1 MTGASLAKK
10 TISRLEKG
18 VCFGSLVLLA
28 LIPFTEMILRQFKM
42 TIPDSKALMAHFFL
56 VLGFFAMMLTAK
68 SGEHISITAIQFIKS
83 ERLKRRLGFI
93 TTLALIFIA
102 VILALN
108 CVSFV
113 KYGLMGRIIGAV
125 PDRVFA
131 LAMPLCF
138 AVLAFRFSMRL
149 GQKRDRIAAVPAIVL
164 GATAALPAIVKL
176 IWGFDPPEPF
186 YSWVNVLYDAAALIR
201 VPAVLFLA
209 IAAIAGMPVFAAIG
223 GIAMIMLQ
231 SAGLEPEAVPI
242 QVYSALIEND
252 IIAIPL
258 FTLTGFFLSESR
270 AGERLVRTF
279 RSFFGWLPGGMVIA
293 AVLICAFFTSFTG
306 ASGVTILAL
315 GGILHIILVEN
326 KYKEHSSIGLLT
338 SVGGI
343 GLMFPPSLP
352 IILVA
357 ATSNTILHF
366 MNVPVSYSIV
376 HYFIGAIIPGII
388 LVLAMIAAGLVKTI
402 KEKTPAPRQAS
413 PAFDHK
419 DALPSL
425 KESFLEILLPLI
437 LILGYFSG
445 RLALTEV
452 SAFSVV
458 YIFIVE
464 VFIKKDIALK
474 DIPKVFSK
482 AVPIIGGVLAILA
495 MAKALSYAIIDS
507 RLPENFALW
516 MQGAIQSKYV
526 FLLLLNLSLLVVG
539 CLMDIFSAIL
549 VVLPLIVPLGYA
561 YGIDPVHLG
570 IIFIMNLEVGF
581 LTPPVGM
588 NLFLA
593 SYRFEKPF
601 TKICRYVLPYLA
613 IQFAVVLLVTYV
625 PWLSTWLI
633 RE

>member
-1 MTGASLAKK
+1 VGFGGSLAKK
-10 TISRLEKG
+10 TVSRLEKG
-18 VCFGSLVLLA
+18 VCFGSLTLLA
-28 LIPFTEMILRQFKM
+28 IIPFTEMILRQFRM

-68 SGEHISITAIQFIKS
+68 SGEHISITASQFIKN
-83 ERLKRRLGFI
+83 EKLKRNLETA
-93 TTLALIFIA
+93 TTLVLVFIA
-102 VILALN
+102 VILAWN
-108 CVSFV
+108 CVSFI
-113 KYGLMGRIIGAV
+113 KYGLVGRLVGPV
-125 PDRVFA
+125 PDRVFG

-138 AVLAFRFSMRL
+138 AVIALRFFFRL
-149 GQKRDRIAAVPAIVL
+149 KQKRFVALLAVLFGTVM
-164 GATAALPAIVKL
+164 ALPAIAKL

-186 YSWVNVLYDAAALIR
+186 YSWVNTLYDAAKFIHI
-201 VPAVLFLA
+201 PAIVLLA
-209 IAAIAGMPVFAAIG
+209 ISAIAGMPVFAAIG

-231 SAGLEPEAVPI
+231 AASLEPEAVPI
-242 QVYSALIEND
+242 QVFSALTESD

-315 GGILHIILVEN
+315 GGILHIMLLEN

-352 IILVA
+352 VILVA
-357 ATSNTILHF
+357 TTSNTILHF
-366 MNVPVSYSIV
+366 MDVPTSYNII

-388 LVLAMIAAGLVKTI
+388 LVLAMIAAGLVKTL
-402 KEKTPAPRQAS
+402 KEKIPPA
-413 PAFDHK
+413 AFDRK

-425 KESFLEILLPLI
+425 KESFLEILLPII

-458 YIFIVE
+458 YIMIVE
-464 VFIKKDIALK
+464 VFIKKDIAVK

-507 RLPENFALW
+507 RVPENFAFW

-601 TKICRYVLPYLA
+601 AKICRYVLPYLV

-633 RE
+633 HTIRN